1 MLSDQIKNWDAQ
13 QKLYYVL
20 GILTRIEN
28 GEQVDEYWVKNA
40 SEVLAYVL
48 RENADILK
56 GE

>member
-56 GE
+56 GA